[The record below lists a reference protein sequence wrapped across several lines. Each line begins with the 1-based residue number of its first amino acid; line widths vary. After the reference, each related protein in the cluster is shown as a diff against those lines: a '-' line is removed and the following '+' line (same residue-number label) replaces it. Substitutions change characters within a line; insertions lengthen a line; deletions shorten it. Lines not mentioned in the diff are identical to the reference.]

1 MQTLK
6 PGRRENLKDK
16 VLAQLR
22 VAILSG
28 GIPFETRLVE
38 TELAQQ
44 LKTSR
49 GPVREALSVLLGE
62 GLVEEREPTG
72 TYIKVPNGK
81 EMREIID
88 VRHLLERHASLIAIK
103 NIDDDGINALSILLS
118 KMKLAREKDE
128 ENQAIAFDLEFHSK
142 LVRHANHTTLFE
154 LYNSLANQA
163 KLFATAASE
172 AVNFERVSKSHF
184 PIVESLRNRDPG
196 KLLLAIDNHYKEV
209 MNIVA
214 QMSNKLS
221 EK

>member
-1 MQTLK
+1 MQSLK
-6 PGRRENLKDK
+6 PARRENLKDK

-28 GIPFETRLVE
+28 GIPIETRLVE
-38 TELAQQ
+38 TDLAQQ
-44 LKTSR
+44 LQTSR

-88 VRHLLERHASLIAIK
+88 VRHLLERHASLLVVK
-103 NIDDDGINALSILLS
+103 NIEDEEINKLSKLLS
-118 KMKLAREKDE
+118 KMKLAREKKE

-142 LVRHANHTTLFE
+142 LVQHANHTTLFE
-154 LYNSLANQA
+154 LYNSLANKA
-163 KLFATAASE
+163 LIFATAASE
-172 AVNFERVSKSHF
+172 AVNFERVSKLHF
-184 PIVESLRNRDPG
+184 PIVVSLRKRDPDN
-196 KLLLAIDNHYKEV
+196 LLLAIDNHYDEV

-214 QMSNKLS
+214 QMSRKS
-221 EK
+221 PEK